1 MPLTVAGFI
10 SFPTLSLYDI
20 IKELPRGEKKI
31 GLILKIAKSA
41 MLRDRPR
48 NKWNSLKKNT

>member
-48 NKWNSLKKNT
+48 NK